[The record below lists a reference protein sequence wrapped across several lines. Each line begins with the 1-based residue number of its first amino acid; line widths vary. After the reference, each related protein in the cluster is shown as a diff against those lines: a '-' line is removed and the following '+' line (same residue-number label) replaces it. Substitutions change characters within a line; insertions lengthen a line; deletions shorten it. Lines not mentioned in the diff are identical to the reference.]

1 MMPNPKH
8 KAPGNSKSSRNTSSS
23 RLPQNPFIPTTSSP
37 PRMQP
42 THPNQPPLKDQKSP
56 LTNPLLKPILGTAI
70 AIAVIVAF
78 AIGTGVIRLSEDGSP
93 CLGSAACFNGTVTK
107 IVDGDTLY
115 VGDVKIRLALVDTPE
130 VGEVG
135 YEEASQFAGSLCPVG
150 SEARVDQD
158 DRQLYDAYGRMLA
171 VVYCGGKNL
180 NEELLEGGY
189 AVILTRYCDESEF
202 GGEGWAKE
210 GGC

>member
-1 MMPNPKH
+1 MD
-8 KAPGNSKSSRNTSSS
+8 SD
-23 RLPQNPFIPTTSSP
+23 
-37 PRMQP
+37 QP
-42 THPNQPPLKDQKSP
+42 IQKEKKG
-56 LTNPLLKPILGTAI
+56 LLANPLVKPILGTAI

-78 AIGTGVIRLSEDGSP
+78 AIGTGVIKLSGDEDGSP
-93 CLGSAACFNGTVTK
+93 CLGSAACFNDTVTK

-115 VGDVKIRLALVDTPE
+115 VGDVKVRLVLVDTPE

-135 YEEASQFAGSLCPVG
+135 YEEATQFAGSLCPVG
-150 SEARVDQD
+150 SEAWVDQD
-158 DRQLYDAYGRMLA
+158 DGQLYDAYGRMLA

-202 GGEGWAKE
+202 GGEGWARE
-210 GGC
+210 FGC

>member
-1 MMPNPKH
+1 
-8 KAPGNSKSSRNTSSS
+8 
-23 RLPQNPFIPTTSSP
+23 
-37 PRMQP
+37 MQP
-42 THPNQPPLKDQKSP
+42 THPNQPPQEDQKSP
-56 LTNPLLKPILGTAI
+56 LTNPLLKPILVIAI
-70 AIAVIVAF
+70 AITLILSL
-78 AIGTGVIRLSEDGSP
+78 AIATGMINLSDPYETNPPPENGTP
-93 CLGSAACFNGTVTK
+93 CLGQAECFNDTVTK

-115 VGDVKIRLALVDTPE
+115 VGDVKVRLALVDTPE

-135 YEEASQFAGSLCPVG
+135 YEEATQFAGSLCPVG
-150 SEARVDQD
+150 SEAWVDQD

-202 GGEGWAKE
+202 GGEGWARR
-210 GGC
+210 